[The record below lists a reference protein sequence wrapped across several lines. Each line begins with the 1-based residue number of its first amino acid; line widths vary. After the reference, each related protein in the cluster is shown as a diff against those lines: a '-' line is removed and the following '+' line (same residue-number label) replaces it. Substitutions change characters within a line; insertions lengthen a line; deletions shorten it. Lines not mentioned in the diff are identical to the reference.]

1 MWTCPF
7 STYLCVHVVSSK
19 GVTHPE
25 RNISQPACAII
36 TPLSIQNLKKERKSS
51 LAITN
56 LAGLYYVLFKNKA
69 FFHRPKISTSFP
81 NLSQTEYFR
90 LELQHIFF

>member
-51 LAITN
+51 LPITN
-56 LAGLYYVLFKNKA
+56 LVGLYSVLFKTKP
-69 FFHRPKISTSFP
+69 FSTDLKSAPLFP
-81 NLSQTEYFR
+81 TCHKQNTSD
-90 LELQHIFF
+90 